1 MDWSQHESDH
11 DKALLLG
18 HHTTG
23 LLAESED
30 DFAALSD
37 PTDAALEAY
46 PFVLPPFPFTFLF
59 LRPSSPCSVGCRLL
73 CCHNPIASFLRTP
86 KPPFSARFAISNDLP
101 TTRPGG
107 EKVPC

>member
-37 PTDAALEAY
+37 PN
-46 PFVLPPFPFTFLF
+46 
-59 LRPSSPCSVGCRLL
+59 RR
-73 CCHNPIASFLRTP
+73 
-86 KPPFSARFAISNDLP
+86 
-101 TTRPGG
+101 RPGG
-107 EKVPC
+107 LRCEFHEGRLG